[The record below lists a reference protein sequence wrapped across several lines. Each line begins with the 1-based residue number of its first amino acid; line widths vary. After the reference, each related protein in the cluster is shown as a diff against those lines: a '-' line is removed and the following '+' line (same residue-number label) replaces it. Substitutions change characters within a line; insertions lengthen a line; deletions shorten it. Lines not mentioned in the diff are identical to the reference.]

1 MRSSQQ
7 IAELFYERRRLAGFE
22 RQRMRDVLSL
32 YEGSVA
38 IDLSEL
44 SESERP
50 AVVNFA
56 RMGINQLGMRAAST
70 MPVTDHF
77 PLETGRRDWARKNA
91 DSRRRVNHAW
101 WGKSRMNLLLRQR
114 ARHLFAYGASPVVV
128 WPDMVNDMPSWQV
141 RSPLDTFPAPHY
153 GVSDLVPDDVIF
165 AQTRTV
171 QWVLHRH
178 PDLWAYFHRAG
189 PMDKVDVLEYIDRD
203 EIHKVVCLAARP
215 AFGMEVSRADTA
227 DWMTVQASAATIMR
241 TPNRAG
247 RPLCVIPKGITLER
261 QAGLFDGIYGM
272 YQQQARLQALS
283 LHARQRGVFQ
293 ETWLVTEN
301 EAATPE
307 VVKKAD
313 AMMGEVGI
321 LRGGRFER
329 ATVDPQYATDTG
341 IDRLARMQQLEA
353 GIPSAFAGEGISN
366 TRSGRGVETI
376 LGAATDPLLQE
387 AHDLFTASLEEE
399 DRAAI
404 AVDKGW
410 WGSDQKKVTVSFC
423 GDKGRVVYTPNELW
437 VTDEHDVRYPFP
449 GGDVD
454 NLNIATGQAMGAGIM
469 SKKRAAQLNPLVE
482 NPEEE
487 FDQIIAERLEDAFLQ
502 QIQSMATTPGAGM
515 EPVDMAQLIR
525 MVREDKADLL
535 DAFDQVQKAAQQR
548 QATPAESP
556 EQMQPGV
563 SPPGMGVEQPPGL
576 FNASPDAQGLS
587 RLLYGLRAPQMRS
600 AAERA

>member
-56 RMGINQLGMRAAST
+56 RIGINQLGMRAAST

-77 PLETGRRDWARKNA
+77 PLEFGRRDAARKNA
-91 DSRRRVNHAW
+91 DNRRKVNHAW

-114 ARHLFAYGASPVVV
+114 ARHLFAYGAAPVLV
-128 WPDMVNDMPSWQV
+128 WPDMTNDMPTWQV
-141 RSPLDTFPAPHY
+141 RSPLDTYASPNY
-153 GVSDLVPDDVIF
+153 GVSDIVPDDVIF
-165 AQTRTV
+165 AQVRTV
-171 QWVLHRH
+171 GWVRQRYPH
-178 PDLWAYFHRAG
+178 LWAYFHRADN
-189 PMDKVDVLEYIDRD
+189 MDKVDVLEYMDRD
-203 EIHKVVCLAARP
+203 EVHCVVCLAARP
-215 AFGMEVSRADTA
+215 AYGYEVSRVDTA
-227 DWMTVQASAATIMR
+227 DWLAQQASAATLYR
-241 TPNRAG
+241 FPNRAG

-261 QAGLFDGIYGM
+261 QSGLFDGIYGM

-293 ETWLVTEN
+293 ETWLVAEN
-301 EAATPE
+301 ESAMPE

-313 AMMGEVGI
+313 SMMGEVGI

-329 ATVDPQYATDTG
+329 VSPDPQYATDTG
-341 IDRLARMQQLEA
+341 IDRLAKMQQLEA

-399 DRAAI
+399 NRIAI
-404 AVDKGW
+404 AMDKGF
-410 WGSDQKKVTVSFC
+410 WGQDAKKLTVAFC
-423 GDKGRVVYTPNELW
+423 GDKGRVNYTPNELW
-437 VTDEHDVRYPFP
+437 VTDEHAVRYPYP

-454 NLNIATGQAMGAGIM
+454 NLNIATGQAMGSGVM
-469 SKKRAAQLNPLVE
+469 SRKRAAQLNPLVE

-487 FDQIIAERLEDAFLQ
+487 FDQITAERLEDAFLQ
-502 QIQSMATTPGAGM
+502 QIQAMATTPGAGM
-515 EPVDMAQLIR
+515 EPVDLARLIR
-525 MVREDKADLL
+525 LVREDRADLI
-535 DAFDQVQKAAQQR
+535 DAFDQVQKEAQAR
-548 QATPAESP
+548 QATPAQSP

-563 SPPGMGVEQPPGL
+563 SPAGMGVEQPPGL
-576 FNASPDAQGLS
+576 FQSSPDAQGLS
-587 RLLYGLRAPQMRS
+587 QLLYGLRAPQMRS
-600 AAERA
+600 AAERM